1 MDARWLL
8 LWSIV
13 LILLVVVPI
22 VVVFRRESRLT
33 PEEILKRRYARGEIS
48 REDYL
53 RMLEDVGR
61 PATKNGER
69 NT

>member
-1 MDARWLL
+1 MYVGWLL

-13 LILLVVVPI
+13 LILLVLVPI
-22 VVVFRRESRLT
+22 VVVFRREARLG

-53 RMLEDVGR
+53 RMLADIGGQPRDTSSE
-61 PATKNGER
+61 P
-69 NT
+69 